1 MTKYVK
7 VKKVWKML
15 HSIGGCGAEPE
26 SWADGWDK
34 AIDRAIV
41 ELDKIPAADM
51 QEVKH
56 GEWVVEDIADENEY
70 NGDSAY
76 IDVHCSKC
84 SFSACLETG
93 EYQWYYGKD
102 FPWNYCPN
110 CGAKMDR
117 KDGEQNDT

>member
-1 MTKYVK
+1 MAKY
-7 VKKVWKML
+7 
-15 HSIGGCGAEPE
+15 ID
-26 SWADGWDK
+26 ADK
-34 AIDRAIV
+34 
-41 ELDKIPAADM
+41 LLPKIKYREKIYGLVSNM
-51 QEVKH
+51 FSKH
-56 GEWVVEDIADENEY
+56 GEWVVEDIADEDEY

-110 CGAKMDR
+110 CGAKMDG
-117 KDGEQNDT
+117 KDGEQNENHTIYAF